1 MMTTTVKRRRKSR
14 HFQPARPTNPPLPI
28 GSSDS
33 DDDSDE
39 TNMDGED
46 KEEEEKDPTVEERME
61 NDTICFEDQ
70 EDQFVGGR
78 CFRCKRVCSSFPL
91 NKVALVCGV
100 MRKFDERCYRKWHD
114 GIEHPTPAAFKTP
127 EKKKV
132 AQKPTALNM
141 NKDDPK
147 GQCEAMGDDCEW
159 EEIASTTACVQC
171 KKSMHAMC
179 GDKFDDGKT
188 LDG

>member
-1 MMTTTVKRRRKSR
+1 
-14 HFQPARPTNPPLPI
+14 
-28 GSSDS
+28 
-33 DDDSDE
+33 
-39 TNMDGED
+39 MDGED

-91 NKVALVCGV
+91 NKVVLVCGV
-100 MRKFDERCYRKWHD
+100 MRKFDERCYHKWHD

-132 AQKPTALNM
+132 ARKPTALNM